1 MAYIDAMVMP
11 GHCSAAG
18 VALISSTVA
27 TVPKKVDEL
36 FSQFTP
42 HSAGIEEN
50 AVGRCEMRSGSQ
62 PLLSAIV
69 KQVKF
74 IIASKVGRQYPRTP
88 SE

>member
-1 MAYIDAMVMP
+1 MKIAMIGYGKM
-11 GHCSAAG
+11 GKA
-18 VALISSTVA
+18 
-27 TVPKKVDEL
+27 
-36 FSQFTP
+36 
-42 HSAGIEEN
+42 IEEI